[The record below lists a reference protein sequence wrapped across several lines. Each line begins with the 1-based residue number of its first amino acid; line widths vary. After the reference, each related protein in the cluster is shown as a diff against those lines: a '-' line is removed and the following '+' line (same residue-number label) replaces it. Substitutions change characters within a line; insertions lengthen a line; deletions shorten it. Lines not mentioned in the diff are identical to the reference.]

1 MCCSIR
7 SVLKILDRRMFQM
20 VQFLVPSGPKRPS
33 NISLSPPTGQ
43 NRTQTASNEFLQHVR
58 RVSGLKQQD
67 VFYNLRVPDQCQSDR
82 DEINLLLLTGHGVF
96 CIDLKTWSGSVS
108 VASEAQVRAQQQN
121 FPSVSIEQLP
131 DALQAIT
138 VKTSNLHSH
147 MKRCGLNLR
156 PNLFIP
162 RVLFLSADC
171 VLSEDLLQTE
181 QLLSCA
187 DVEPFLRSLREGY
200 VSWLSDAFTPSWI
213 SGHLSYGQMR
223 AVRER
228 LELLGTWDVLQMS
241 SGQELAGDFQGC
253 QHLALNR
260 QETELL
266 EFSRTGSVITDTLW
280 SLLGHTPQVT
290 VSMFKRGAQGW
301 LGKPLIATATIPSST
316 RVIFRIRGE
325 ATDARIPAGSIR
337 SVTLSI

>member
-1 MCCSIR
+1 
-7 SVLKILDRRMFQM
+7 MFQM
-20 VQFLVPSGPKRPS
+20 VQFLVPSGPKRPGNVS
-33 NISLSPPTGQ
+33 VSPPTGQ
-43 NRTQTASNEFLQHVR
+43 NRTQTAANDFLQHVR
-58 RVSGLKQQD
+58 KVSGLKQQD
-67 VFYNLRVPDQCQSDR
+67 VFYNLRVPNQCQTDR

-96 CIDLKTWSGSVS
+96 CIDLKMWSGSVS
-108 VASEAQVRAQQQN
+108 APSDNHWQLQVRAEQQN
-121 FPSVSIEQLP
+121 FTSVSIEQLP

-138 VKTSNLHSH
+138 VKTNNLHSH
-147 MKRCGLNLR
+147 MKRCGLNVR

-162 RVLFLSADC
+162 RILFLSPDC
-171 VLSEDLLQTE
+171 VLSEDLKSE
-181 QLLSCA
+181 QLVSCA

-200 VSWLSDAFTPSWI
+200 ASWLSDAFTPSWI

-241 SGQELAGDFQGC
+241 GGQELTGDFQGC

-260 QETELL
+260 QETDLL
-266 EFSRTGSVITDTLW
+266 EFSRAGSVITDALW

-290 VSMFKRGAQGW
+290 VSMYKRGAQGW

-325 ATDARIPAGSIR
+325 TTDAKIPAGNVRSIA
-337 SVTLSI
+337 LSI

>member
-1 MCCSIR
+1 
-7 SVLKILDRRMFQM
+7 MFQM
-20 VQFLVPSGPKRPS
+20 VQFLVPSGPKRPG
-33 NISLSPPTGQ
+33 NISLSPPSRQ

-67 VFYNLRVPDQCQSDR
+67 MFYNLRVPNQSQSDR
-82 DEINLLLLTGHGVF
+82 DEIHLLLLTGHGVF

-108 VASEAQVRAQQQN
+108 VASEAQVRAEQQN
-121 FPSVSIEQLP
+121 FTSVSIEQLP

-138 VKTSNLHSH
+138 EKTSNLHSH

-171 VLSEDLLQTE
+171 VRSADLLQTE

-200 VSWLSDAFTPSWI
+200 MSWLSDAFTPSWI
-213 SGHLSYGQMR
+213 SGASDKDRRSFGGGSALVHLR
-223 AVRER
+223 R
-228 LELLGTWDVLQMS
+228 
-241 SGQELAGDFQGC
+241 
-253 QHLALNR
+253 
-260 QETELL
+260 
-266 EFSRTGSVITDTLW
+266 
-280 SLLGHTPQVT
+280 HTVT
-290 VSMFKRGAQGW
+290 VSMYKRGAQGW

-325 ATDARIPAGSIR
+325 PTDTKIPAGSVR
-337 SVTLSI
+337 SITLSI

>member
-1 MCCSIR
+1 
-7 SVLKILDRRMFQM
+7 MFQM

-33 NISLSPPTGQ
+33 NISISPLTGQ

-67 VFYNLRVPDQCQSDR
+67 MFYNLRVPNQSQTDR

-108 VASEAQVRAQQQN
+108 APSETQWPLQLRAEQKS
-121 FPSVSIEQLP
+121 FSSVSIEQLP
-131 DALQAIT
+131 SALQAVT
-138 VKTSNLHSH
+138 VKTSNLRSH
-147 MKRCGLNLR
+147 MSRCGLNIR

-162 RVLFLSADC
+162 RVLLLSADC
-171 VLSEDLLQTE
+171 VLSEDLLQAE
-181 QLLSCA
+181 QLVSCA

-200 VSWLSDAFTPSWI
+200 ASWLSDAFIPSWI

-228 LELLGTWDVLQMS
+228 LELLGTWDVLLTS
-241 SGQELAGDFQGC
+241 SGQELSGDFQGC

-266 EFSRTGSVITDTLW
+266 EFSRAGSAITDALW

-290 VSMFKRGAQGW
+290 VSMYKRGAQGW

-325 ATDARIPAGSIR
+325 TTDAKIPAGSIR
-337 SVTLSI
+337 SITLSI

>member
-1 MCCSIR
+1 
-7 SVLKILDRRMFQM
+7 MFQM
-20 VQFLVPSGPKRPS
+20 VQFLVPSGPKRPG
-33 NISLSPPTGQ
+33 NTSLSPPSRQ
-43 NRTQTASNEFLQHVR
+43 NRTRTASNEFLQHVR

-67 VFYNLRVPDQCQSDR
+67 VFYKLRVPNQSQSDR
-82 DEINLLLLTGHGVF
+82 DEIHLLLLTGHGVF

-108 VASEAQVRAQQQN
+108 VASEAQVRAEQQN
-121 FPSVSIEQLP
+121 FTSVSIEQLP

-138 VKTSNLHSH
+138 EKTSNLQSH

-171 VLSEDLLQTE
+171 VLSADLLQTE

-200 VSWLSDAFTPSWI
+200 MSWLSDAFTPSWI

-241 SGQELAGDFQGC
+241 SGQEIAGDFQGC

-266 EFSRTGSVITDTLW
+266 EFSRTGSVITDALW

-290 VSMFKRGAQGW
+290 VSMYKRGAQGW

-325 ATDARIPAGSIR
+325 PTDAKIPAGSVR
-337 SVTLSI
+337 SITLSI

>member
-1 MCCSIR
+1 
-7 SVLKILDRRMFQM
+7 MFQM
-20 VQFLVPSGPKRPS
+20 VQFLVPSGPKIPR
-33 NISLSPPTGQ
+33 NISLSAPTGQ
-43 NRTQTASNEFLQHVR
+43 TRTQTTSNEFLQHVR

-67 VFYNLRVPDQCQSDR
+67 VFYNLRVPNQSQSDR

-96 CIDLKTWSGSVS
+96 CIDVKTWAGSVS
-108 VASEAQVRAQQQN
+108 VSSEVQVRAEQQN
-121 FPSVSIEQLP
+121 FSSVSVQQLP
-131 DALQAIT
+131 DALQDIT
-138 VKTSNLHSH
+138 VKTSNLHSLL
-147 MKRCGLNLR
+147 KRCGLTLR
-156 PNLFIP
+156 PGLFIP
-162 RVLFLSADC
+162 RVLLLSADC
-171 VLSEDLLQTE
+171 VLTEDLLQTE
-181 QLLSCA
+181 QLLTCA

-223 AVRER
+223 AVREQ

-241 SGQELAGDFQGC
+241 GGQELAGDFQSC

-290 VSMFKRGAQGW
+290 VSMYKRGAQGW

-316 RVIFRIRGE
+316 RVIFRVRGE
-325 ATDARIPAGSIR
+325 AMDAKIPAGSIR
-337 SVTLSI
+337 SITLSV

>member
-1 MCCSIR
+1 
-7 SVLKILDRRMFQM
+7 MFQM
-20 VQFLVPSGPKRPS
+20 VQFLVPSGPKRPG
-33 NISLSPPTGQ
+33 NIIVSPSPEK
-43 NRTQTASNEFLQHVR
+43 NRTQSASNEFLQHVR
-58 RVSGLKQQD
+58 KVSGLKQQD
-67 VFYNLRVPDQCQSDR
+67 VFHNLRVPNQCQTDR

-108 VASEAQVRAQQQN
+108 APGESHWQLRVRAEQQN
-121 FPSVSIEQLP
+121 FTSVSIEQLP

-138 VKTSNLHSH
+138 AKANNLHSH
-147 MKRCGLNLR
+147 MKRCGLNVR

-162 RVLFLSADC
+162 RILFLSPDC
-171 VLSEDLLQTE
+171 VLSEDLLRSD
-181 QLLSCA
+181 QLVSSA

-200 VSWLSDAFTPSWI
+200 ASWLSDAFTPSWI

-241 SGQELAGDFQGC
+241 GGQELTGDFLGC

-260 QETELL
+260 QETDLL
-266 EFSRTGSVITDTLW
+266 EFSRTGSVVTDALW

-290 VSMFKRGAQGW
+290 VSMYKRGAQGW
-301 LGKPLIATATIPSST
+301 LGKPLIATATIPSGT

-325 ATDARIPAGSIR
+325 TADANIPAGNIR
-337 SVTLSI
+337 SIALSI